1 VTPQIYS
8 LCELRPYLAG
18 SLGDDLRS
26 RVSSARHHG
35 LESEESEKP
44 SFPLGQL
51 FLVMKRRRQHVPLTV
66 SEPGD
71 ERQSL
76 QLVVDAKE
84 VAGFA
89 INSDRGIDPEQH
101 GPSGHVEMDRECLP
115 EKFLQPSVGDQALAI
130 AHATGAINGETP
142 WESEGDRRQR
152 PIRRVERATFFDELP
167 QSGSQRQEIFRVLK
181 FLAAVEI
188 DDVVLPQE

>member
-1 VTPQIYS
+1 VGVVTHRGRVTPQIYS

-26 RVSSARHHG
+26 RVSSARHH
-35 LESEESEKP
+35 
-44 SFPLGQL
+44 
-51 FLVMKRRRQHVPLTV
+51 
-66 SEPGD
+66 EPGD

-101 GPSGHVEMDRECLP
+101 GPGGHVEMDRECLP
-115 EKFLQPSVGDQALAI
+115 
-130 AHATGAINGETP
+130 
-142 WESEGDRRQR
+142 
-152 PIRRVERATFFDELP
+152 
-167 QSGSQRQEIFRVLK
+167 
-181 FLAAVEI
+181 
-188 DDVVLPQE
+188 